1 MCTAAAP
8 PRQLAL
14 PVTSTTITPDQLSDD
29 SRMLMDDL
37 NIKEVH
43 QNLFANYCI
52 EHSNFWE
59 FDHIFCQFHHIFY
72 KFMLFIQDLSS
83 LVMQN
88 TFDSQASIFTGQ
100 DEIFAF
106 DRTVSRLT
114 EMQERNTGPHPT
126 HHHHNMLSDNI
137 IIIIL

>member
-43 QNLFANYCI
+43 QNLFANFCI
-52 EHSNFWE
+52 EPSNFWE
-59 FDHIFCQFHHIFY
+59 FDQIFGQFHHIFTNLLLCIL
-72 KFMLFIQDLSS
+72 FFIQDLSS

-88 TFDSQASIFTGQ
+88 TFDFQASIFTGQ
-100 DEIFAF
+100 EEIFAF

-114 EMQERNTGPHPT
+114 EMQGEEYWTTPHTPPSQ
-126 HHHHNMLSDNI
+126 HVI
-137 IIIIL
+137 R

>member
-43 QNLFANYCI
+43 QNLFANFCI
-52 EHSNFWE
+52 EPKNFE
-59 FDHIFCQFHHIFY
+59 DLIKFLVSFIIFFTNLLLVCSSSY
-72 KFMLFIQDLSS
+72 K
-83 LVMQN
+83 
-88 TFDSQASIFTGQ
+88 TF
-100 DEIFAF
+100 
-106 DRTVSRLT
+106 L
-114 EMQERNTGPHPT
+114 
-126 HHHHNMLSDNI
+126 L
-137 IIIIL
+137 L

>member
-43 QNLFANYCI
+43 P
-52 EHSNFWE
+52 
-59 FDHIFCQFHHIFY
+59 
-72 KFMLFIQDLSS
+72 KFICKFL
-83 LVMQN
+83 
-88 TFDSQASIFTGQ
+88 
-100 DEIFAF
+100 
-106 DRTVSRLT
+106 
-114 EMQERNTGPHPT
+114 H
-126 HHHHNMLSDNI
+126 
-137 IIIIL
+137 

>member
-43 QNLFANYCI
+43 SNLFANFCI
-52 EHSNFWE
+52 EPNNFWE
-59 FDHIFCQFHHIFY
+59 FDQILVTFIIF
-72 KFMLFIQDLSS
+72 
-83 LVMQN
+83 
-88 TFDSQASIFTGQ
+88 FT
-100 DEIFAF
+100 
-106 DRTVSRLT
+106 T
-114 EMQERNTGPHPT
+114 M
-126 HHHHNMLSDNI
+126 
-137 IIIIL
+137 

>member
-43 QNLFANYCI
+43 QNLFTNFCI

-59 FDHIFCQFHHIFY
+59 FDKIFGQFLYFLQIYYYVYSSSY
-72 KFMLFIQDLSS
+72 K
-83 LVMQN
+83 
-88 TFDSQASIFTGQ
+88 TF
-100 DEIFAF
+100 
-106 DRTVSRLT
+106 L
-114 EMQERNTGPHPT
+114 
-126 HHHHNMLSDNI
+126 L
-137 IIIIL
+137 L